1 MFLSHN
7 DFHLWLFAS
16 FDKYGRVVICLKNFK
31 LLWDFMKGNRLLYLA
46 SILSI
51 GLATMF
57 SFLSPLVISYVI
69 DTVIGGVETDVPV
82 WAAKIIDSVGG
93 VETLRDKIWLCSIA
107 IILLSAIN
115 GIFTYYKGKWSAIAS
130 EATAKKMK
138 DALYDRLQNVTYDY
152 HNKAETGDLIQRCT
166 SDVDTVRRF
175 LFMQFVE
182 VGRAVFMLVLA
193 MSIMFSMDIM
203 MAVVAMSIIP
213 AIFLFSSLYYLK
225 VKDSFLECDESE
237 GKLTTVLQENLT
249 GMRVVR
255 AFARQLYEREKFD
268 EINTD
273 FREKVTHL
281 IKLLSWYW
289 SISDLL
295 SMSQMCILLVFGI
308 YRAIEGSITLGNL
321 VVFITYE
328 GMLLWPVRQMGRIL
342 TDMGKTSVALGR
354 IKEILDQPLDEDEKE
369 GLKPEIKGNIEFS
382 HVYFSYDDEKEVL
395 KDITF
400 SVKKGQTVAILG
412 PTGSG
417 KSSLMHLL
425 HRLYDYDRG
434 SIKLDGVELRDI
446 DKKWLRQH
454 IGIVL
459 QEPFLFSKTIKENL
473 KMAKKGVNEERI
485 YQSTKIAQVHDVI
498 TGFEKGYDTMVG
510 ERGVTLSGGQKQRLA
525 IARALIKD
533 TPILIFDDSLSAV
546 DAETDA
552 SIRAALRER
561 RKGVTTFIISHR
573 INTLMEADIIL
584 VMEDGRIVDMGDHK
598 TLISRP
604 GLYRRIWEIQST
616 KEDLMTDTA

>member
-1 MFLSHN
+1 M
-7 DFHLWLFAS
+7 
-16 FDKYGRVVICLKNFK
+16 KNFK

>member
-225 VKDSFLECDESE
+225 VKVSFLECDESE

-255 AFARQLYEREKFD
+255 AFARQLYERQKFD

-295 SMSQMCILLVFGI
+295 SMFQMCILLVFGI

-552 SIRAALRER
+552 AIRAALRER

-616 KEDLMTDTA
+616 KEDIMTDTA